1 MNIRKMK
8 AKIVGTFN
16 LYCLAKAKMLLL
28 VCIILADTVFISCQK
43 KKNIETENKT
53 TQSET
58 TQQNSAKQNHEGEIV
73 TASAIDKAGVRLDM
87 VFHNAKGTAI
97 FTING
102 ETIDMKQDTMGSGV
116 KYSNEKYEYT
126 DWHGRIELKKEGKTI
141 FLKNEK
147 Q

>member
-8 AKIVGTFN
+8 TKIGGTFN
-16 LYCLAKAKMLLL
+16 LYCLAKAKMLLM
-28 VCIILADTVFISCQK
+28 VCIILTGTVFISCQK
-43 KKNIETENKT
+43 KKKIDTENKT
-53 TQSET
+53 SRTEASH
-58 TQQNSAKQNHEGEIV
+58 QNTSTKNAEGGIV

-87 VFHNAKGTAI
+87 VFYNTKGEAT
-97 FTING
+97 FTFNG

-116 KYSNEKYEYT
+116 KYSNAKYEFT

>member
-28 VCIILADTVFISCQK
+28 VSIILTDTLFISCQK
-43 KKNIETENKT
+43 KKNVETENKT
-53 TQSET
+53 TPSET

-73 TASAIDKAGVRLDM
+73 TASAIDKTGVKLDM
-87 VFHNAKGTAI
+87 VFNNAKGTAT
-97 FTING
+97 FTLKG
-102 ETIDMKQDTMGSGV
+102 ETIELKQDTMGSGL

-126 DWHGRIELKKEGKTI
+126 EWHGRIELKKEGKTI
-141 FLKNEK
+141 FLENEK